1 MRGAKLVLPQRTLW
15 HSKKNG
21 DVRGDQ
27 TCSSAGSSAFKTDEW
42 VDGRLTFASKRRGP
56 KRVLMYSH
64 DTMGLGHLR
73 RCRAIAHSLVERQSD
88 LSVLILSG
96 SPIIG
101 SFDFRT
107 RVDFVR
113 IPGVIKLRN
122 GDYTSLNLHLDIE
135 ETLNLRSSIIKHT
148 ADAFDPDLFIV
159 DKEPWGLRGEV
170 KPTLEMLKD
179 RGTPLVLGL
188 RDVMD
193 EPEKL
198 LPEWERK
205 NAVEALRDVYDAIW
219 VYGLQSVCDPY
230 SGMPMPA
237 PVQSKTSYTGY
248 LKRKVPKHVHPIM
261 TTDLEDPFIL
271 VTAGGG
277 GDGDG
282 LMDWVLKAY
291 EADTDLPYRALLVL
305 GPFMPAEL
313 QNDFME
319 RADQLDRVDVITF
332 DARIESLMAR
342 AAGIVAMGGYNTFC
356 EILSFDKRALI
367 VPRTEPRMEQ
377 YIRAARAEELGITAM
392 LVDDGDRDPHV
403 MSDAL
408 RRLPSQPTPSET
420 MESGLLDGLEE
431 VNRLAHYWLYEHSAA
446 KVAVLRWEA

>member
-1 MRGAKLVLPQRTLW
+1 MTYASNKRGQ
-15 HSKKNG
+15 
-21 DVRGDQ
+21 
-27 TCSSAGSSAFKTDEW
+27 
-42 VDGRLTFASKRRGP
+42 

-73 RCRAIAHSLVERQSD
+73 RCRAIAHSLVEQQSD
-88 LSVLILSG
+88 LTVLILSG

-170 KPTLEMLKD
+170 RPTLEMLKD

-205 NAVEALRDVYDAIW
+205 NAVEALRDVYDEIW

-230 SGMPMPA
+230 SGMPMP
-237 PVQSKTSYTGY
+237 QSVHAKTHYTGY
-248 LKRKVPKHVHPIM
+248 LKRKVPSHTHPIS

-291 EADTDLPYRALLVL
+291 ESDNHLPYRALLVL

-319 RADQLDRVDVITF
+319 RAAELDRVEAITF
-332 DARIESLMAR
+332 DARIESMMAR

-356 EILSFDKRALI
+356 EILSFDKRGLI
-367 VPRTEPRMEQ
+367 VPRTEPRLEQ
-377 YIRAARAEELGITAM
+377 FIRASRAEELGMTAM
-392 LVDDGDRDPHV
+392 LVDDGSREPEV
-403 MSDAL
+403 MADAL
-408 RRLPSQPTPSET
+408 RRLPSQPRPSEI
-420 MESGLLDGLEE
+420 MAASLLDGLDE
-431 VNRLAHYWLYEHSAA
+431 VNRLTHRWLYERPGSNIS
-446 KVAVLRWEA
+446 VLRREA

>member
-1 MRGAKLVLPQRTLW
+1 MTYA
-15 HSKKNG
+15 S
-21 DVRGDQ
+21 
-27 TCSSAGSSAFKTDEW
+27 
-42 VDGRLTFASKRRGP
+42 SKRGQ

-73 RCRAIAHSLVERQSD
+73 RCRAIAHSLVENQSD
-88 LSVLILSG
+88 LTVLILSG

-170 KPTLEMLKD
+170 RPTLEMLKD

-205 NAVEALRDVYDAIW
+205 NAVEALRDVYDEIW
-219 VYGLQSVCDPY
+219 AYGLQSVCDPY
-230 SGMPMPA
+230 SGMPMP
-237 PVQSKTSYTGY
+237 QSVHAKTRYTGY
-248 LKRKVPKHVHPIM
+248 LKRKVPSHVHPVSS
-261 TTDLEDPFIL
+261 TDLDDPFIL

-291 EADTDLPYRALLVL
+291 EADDHLPYRALLVL

-319 RADQLDRVDVITF
+319 RAAELDRVDVITF
-332 DARIESLMAR
+332 DARIESMMAR

-367 VPRTEPRMEQ
+367 VPRTEPRLEQ
-377 YIRAARAEELGITAM
+377 FIRASRAQELGMTAM
-392 LVDDGDRDPHV
+392 LVDDGSREPHV
-403 MSDAL
+403 MADAL
-408 RRLPSQPTPSET
+408 RRLPSQPRPSES
-420 MESGLLDGLEE
+420 MAASLLDGLDE
-431 VNRLAHYWLYEHSAA
+431 VNRLTHRWLYEHPGSN
-446 KVAVLRWEA
+446 VAVLRREA

>member
-1 MRGAKLVLPQRTLW
+1 M
-15 HSKKNG
+15 
-21 DVRGDQ
+21 
-27 TCSSAGSSAFKTDEW
+27 
-42 VDGRLTFASKRRGP
+42 DGRLTYASNKRGP

-170 KPTLEMLKD
+170 RPTLEMLKE

-205 NAVEALRDVYDAIW
+205 NAVEALRDVYDDIW

-230 SGMPMPA
+230 SGMPMPES
-237 PVQSKTSYTGY
+237 VQAKTSYTGY
-248 LKRKVPKHVHPIM
+248 LKRKVPSHVHPIM

-277 GDGDG
+277 GDGDS

-291 EADTDLPYRALLVL
+291 EADMDLPYRALLVL

-319 RADQLDRVDVITF
+319 RAAELDRVDVITF
-332 DARIESLMAR
+332 DSRIESLMAR

-392 LVDDGDRDPHV
+392 LVDDGARDPHV

-408 RRLPSQPTPSET
+408 RRLPSQLKPSET

-431 VNRLAHYWLYEHSAA
+431 VNRLAQHWLYEHGTDA
-446 KVAVLRWEA
+446 KVSVLRREA